1 MKQKLIQLA
10 TACSLMLVM
19 GASNLLMA
27 SNGMTWI
34 NITIRFNDTTLED
47 LASTYNADVK
57 EADTIYNANKDIIGK
72 NKKLQKN
79 MILKIPVTE
88 KFKDQ
93 PEHLGWN

>member
-1 MKQKLIQLA
+1 MKKKLIKLA
-10 TACSLMLVM
+10 TACSLMFGL
-19 GASNLLMA
+19 GYTNLLMA
-27 SNGMTWI
+27 TEGLTWI
-34 NITIRFNDTTLED
+34 NITVKFNDTTLED
-47 LASTYNADVK
+47 LASTYYSDIK
-57 EADTIYNANKDIIGK
+57 EANTIYLANKNIIGK